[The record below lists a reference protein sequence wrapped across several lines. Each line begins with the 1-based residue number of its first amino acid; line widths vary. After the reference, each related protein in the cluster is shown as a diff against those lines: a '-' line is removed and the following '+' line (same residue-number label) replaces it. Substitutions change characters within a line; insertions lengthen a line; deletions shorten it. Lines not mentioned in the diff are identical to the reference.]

1 MYEQDAIDVND
12 FVFAATGA
20 RVRRLTLAEGEHWFP
35 AADVAKDLGYT
46 NTRQALLW
54 HVAEDCQQSL
64 EDLARSVYGAD
75 ALSKIAGHGL
85 KKSMKMVNLQGL
97 IRLVNGCTKPEC
109 EPFKAWVAE
118 VVVTIQRDGCY
129 ELEPA
134 PVQPAPGGGVGYV
147 VPQQVAD
154 AIVRLEERN
163 IRADEEFA
171 ARAAARNEL
180 LAERNSLIAEGNR
193 LAAQREQLMAE
204 RNQLLRESNGDRSA
218 MARNQDAMARSQE
231 MIFRSQEV
239 IARSQEVIARSQDAM
254 ATALGRMAES
264 LDRIAGRMGA
274 GGGSR
279 KPPVMTPQELLAG
292 WQARNLVVTAD
303 VHAVAA
309 YLAPALVRGKAQ
321 YRLEDI
327 AGRTGLTVERVH
339 DSVRMLLKRGCMKQS
354 GCAADG
360 APVYVLP

>member
-64 EDLARSVYGAD
+64 EDLARSVYGVD

-97 IRLVNGCTKPEC
+97 IRLVSGCTKPEC

-134 PVQPAPGGGVGYV
+134 PVQPAPGGGVAYV
-147 VPQQVAD
+147 VPHQVAD

-180 LAERNSLIAEGNR
+180 LAERNALMAEGNR
-193 LAAQREQLMAE
+193 LAAQREQLLAE

-231 MIFRSQEV
+231 
-239 IARSQEVIARSQDAM
+239 VIARSQDAM
-254 ATALGRMAES
+254 AAALGRMAES

-274 GGGSR
+274 GGGGR

-292 WQARNLVVTAD
+292 WQARNLVATAD

>member
-1 MYEQDAIDVND
+1 MYERDAIDVND

-20 RVRRLTLAEGEHWFP
+20 RVRRLTPAEGEHWFP

-64 EDLARSVYGAD
+64 EDLARSVYGVD

-134 PVQPAPGGGVGYV
+134 AVQPAPGGGVAYV

-180 LAERNSLIAEGNR
+180 LAERNALMAEGNR

-204 RNQLLRESNGDRSA
+204 RNQLLRESNADRSA
-218 MARNQDAMARSQE
+218 MSRNQDAMARSQE

-254 ATALGRMAES
+254 AAALGRMAES

-274 GGGSR
+274 GGGGR
-279 KPPVMTPQELLAG
+279 KSPVMTPQELLAG

-354 GCAADG
+354 GRGADG

>member
-1 MYEQDAIDVND
+1 MDEQDAIDVDD

-20 RVRRLTLAEGEHWFP
+20 RVRRLTPAEGEYWFP
-35 AADVAKDLGYT
+35 AADVAKDLGYA

-134 PVQPAPGGGVGYV
+134 PVQPAPGGGVAYV

-204 RNQLLRESNGDRSA
+204 RNQLLRESSGDRSA

-231 MIFRSQEV
+231 MIL
-239 IARSQEVIARSQDAM
+239 RSQEVIARSQDAM

-274 GGGSR
+274 GGGGR
-279 KPPVMTPQELLAG
+279 KPLVMTPQELLAM

>member
-35 AADVAKDLGYT
+35 AADVARNLGYA
-46 NTRQALLW
+46 NTRQAVQM
-54 HVAEDCQQSL
+54 HVAANSQMRLDE
-64 EDLARSVYGAD
+64 LAGGVCTAD
-75 ALSKIAGHGL
+75 TLRKLAGHRL
-85 KKSMKMVNLQGL
+85 QKSMRMVNLEGL
-97 IRLVNGCTKPEC
+97 VQLVNGCTKPEC

-134 PVQPAPGGGVGYV
+134 PVQPAPGGGVAYV

-180 LAERNSLIAEGNR
+180 LAERNALLAEGNR

-204 RNQLLRESNGDRSA
+204 RNQLLREANGDRSA
-218 MARNQDAMARSQE
+218 MARNQDAMASSQE
-231 MIFRSQEV
+231 MISRSQEV
-239 IARSQEVIARSQDAM
+239 IARSQAAM

-339 DSVRMLLKRGCMKQS
+339 DSVRLLLKRGCMKQS

>member
-20 RVRRLTLAEGEHWFP
+20 RVRRLTPAEGEHWFP
-35 AADVAKDLGYT
+35 AADVARNLGYA
-46 NTRQALLW
+46 NTRQAVQM
-54 HVAEDCQQSL
+54 HVAANSQMRLDE
-64 EDLARSVYGAD
+64 LAGGVCTAD
-75 ALSKIAGHGL
+75 TLRKLAGHRL
-85 KKSMKMVNLQGL
+85 QKSMRMVNLEGL
-97 IRLVNGCTKPEC
+97 VQLVNGCTKPEC

-134 PVQPAPGGGVGYV
+134 PVQPAPGGGVAYV

-239 IARSQEVIARSQDAM
+239 IARSQEMIARSQDAM

-279 KPPVMTPQELLAG
+279 
-292 WQARNLVVTAD
+292 R
-303 VHAVAA
+303 
-309 YLAPALVRGKAQ
+309 
-321 YRLEDI
+321 
-327 AGRTGLTVERVH
+327 
-339 DSVRMLLKRGCMKQS
+339 
-354 GCAADG
+354 
-360 APVYVLP
+360 

>member
-64 EDLARSVYGAD
+64 EDLARSVYGVD

-134 PVQPAPGGGVGYV
+134 PVQPAPGGGVAYV

-218 MARNQDAMARSQE
+218 MALNQDAMARSQE

-279 KPPVMTPQELLAG
+279 KPSVMTPQELLAM

-309 YLAPALVRGKAQ
+309 YLAPALVRDKAQ

-327 AGRTGLTVERVH
+327 AERTGLTVERVH

>member
-12 FVFAATGA
+12 FVFAAT
-20 RVRRLTLAEGEHWFP
+20 RVWVRRLTLTDGEHWFP

-64 EDLARSVYGAD
+64 EDLARSVYGVD

-97 IRLVNGCTKPEC
+97 VRLVNGCTKPEC

-129 ELEPA
+129 DLEPA
-134 PVQPAPGGGVGYV
+134 PVQPAPGGGVAYV

-163 IRADEEFA
+163 IRVDEEFA

-180 LAERNSLIAEGNR
+180 LAERNALMAEGNR

-204 RNQLLRESNGDRSA
+204 RNQLLRESNADRSA
-218 MARNQDAMARSQE
+218 M
-231 MIFRSQEV
+231 
-239 IARSQEVIARSQDAM
+239 ARSQDAM
-254 ATALGRMAES
+254 AAALGRVAES

-274 GGGSR
+274 GGG
-279 KPPVMTPQELLAG
+279 
-292 WQARNLVVTAD
+292 
-303 VHAVAA
+303 
-309 YLAPALVRGKAQ
+309 
-321 YRLEDI
+321 
-327 AGRTGLTVERVH
+327 GRR
-339 DSVRMLLKRGCMKQS
+339 
-354 GCAADG
+354 
-360 APVYVLP
+360 

>member
-35 AADVAKDLGYT
+35 AADVAKELGYT

-54 HVAEDCQQSL
+54 HVAEDCQQRL
-64 EDLARSVYGAD
+64 ADLARSVYGVD

-97 IRLVNGCTKPEC
+97 IRLVNGCTKSEC

-129 ELEPA
+129 ELEQA
-134 PVQPAPGGGVGYV
+134 PVQPASGGGVAYV

-163 IRADEEFA
+163 FRADEEFA

-180 LAERNSLIAEGNR
+180 LAERNALMAEGNR

-239 IARSQEVIARSQDAM
+239 IARSQEMIARSQDAM
-254 ATALGRMAES
+254 AAALGRMAES

-279 KPPVMTPQELLAG
+279 KPPGEPG
-292 WQARNLVVTAD
+292 
-303 VHAVAA
+303 
-309 YLAPALVRGKAQ
+309 
-321 YRLEDI
+321 
-327 AGRTGLTVERVH
+327 
-339 DSVRMLLKRGCMKQS
+339 
-354 GCAADG
+354 
-360 APVYVLP
+360 